1 MAAKKIEY
9 PAAVTPP
16 KWDKADAAA
25 LQALASGTATADQ
38 QQRALNWIIYDA
50 CGTYNLDYRPDPR
63 EHAAVSGKRMIGLSI
78 VTLLKVKLG
87 MLPDKN

>member
-1 MAAKKIEY
+1 MAGKKIEY

-16 KWDKADAAA
+16 KWEKADAAA
-25 LQALASGTATADQ
+25 IQALAVGNASAEQ

-50 CGTYNLDYRPDPR
+50 CGTYDIDYRPDPQ
-63 EHAAVSGKRMIGLSI
+63 EHAAVSGKRMVGLHILS
-78 VTLLKVKLG
+78 LLKLKLG